1 MYKQLFYNNFFI
13 FIFFNMY
20 FIHQKSHM
28 QTGFLSEY
36 CKIELY
42 GRKCQ
47 RTEITETK
55 NPDESPGFPV
65 ITK

>member
-1 MYKQLFYNNFFI
+1 
-13 FIFFNMY
+13 
-20 FIHQKSHM
+20 M

-65 ITK
+65 ISKWIKLPYTILSRFLNTSDIIS